1 MRPDLDSTAVTS
13 FFTHHGLPLLFVV
26 VMLESFGIPLPGET
40 ALIFF
45 GVLASQGHYSIA
57 SVIAVAAAAAIVGDN
72 LGYWLIGRLGG
83 RALFQR
89 NRWLKRWSDR
99 LLPRAERIMH
109 RHGGKTVFFGR
120 FIAILRFTAAWVA
133 GLGRMPWWRFLFWN
147 AAGGIIWATIFGLV
161 AYYGGKAVADA
172 IARYGLFAAAGAVVL
187 IALAWVALHF
197 GKSRLEK
204 YL

>member
-1 MRPDLDSTAVTS
+1 VTH

-45 GVLASQGHYSIA
+45 GVLASKGDYSIA
-57 SVIAVAAAAAIVGDN
+57 EVIAIATVAAIIGDN

-89 NRWLKRWSDR
+89 NRWLKRFGDR
-99 LLPRAERIMH
+99 VIPTAELMMKRYGA
-109 RHGGKTVFFGR
+109 RTVFIGR

-133 GLGRMPWWRFLFWN
+133 GFGRMPWWRFLFWN
-147 AAGGIIWATIFGLV
+147 AAGGIAWATAVGLV
-161 AYYGGKAVADA
+161 AYYGGKAAGDA
-172 IARYGLFAAAGAVVL
+172 ISRYGLYAAAGVAVLTVL
-187 IALAWVALHF
+187 VIVGVHF
-197 GKSRLEK
+197 ARRRLERE
-204 YL
+204 L